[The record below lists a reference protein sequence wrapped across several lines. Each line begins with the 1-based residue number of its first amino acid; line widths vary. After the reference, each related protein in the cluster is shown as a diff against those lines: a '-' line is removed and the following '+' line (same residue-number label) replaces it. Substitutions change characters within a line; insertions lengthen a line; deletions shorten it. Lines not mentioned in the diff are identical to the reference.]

1 METYRHVAVAVED
14 SPGSL
19 KALAEARRMAELTG
33 ARLSVLHV
41 TTIPTPPPYMGEG
54 GVFLPDPEVMQD
66 AALVWLNDLLDGVP
80 GAEPHILQGHPPEAV
95 CVWADEN
102 AVDLLVAGAERGK
115 MQRLLLGSF
124 AAYLARNASC
134 DILLARPQKD

>member
-41 TTIPTPPPYMGEG
+41 TTIPLPPPYLGEG

-66 AALVWLNDLLDGVP
+66 AALTWLRELVEAIP
-80 GAEPHILQGHPPEAV
+80 GAEPHVLQGHPPDAV
-95 CVWADEN
+95 CTWADEN
-102 AVDLLVAGAERGK
+102 DVDLLVAGAERGK

-124 AAYLARNASC
+124 AAHLARHASC